1 MTLRKLYLALI
12 TSKNVNVILLAFTE
26 LWFMDFIKFGNII
39 DNCHFPI
46 KKKEVGAG
54 RGEGKGNW
62 SGDVTC
68 EKRIIF

>member
-1 MTLRKLYLALI
+1 MLLAL
-12 TSKNVNVILLAFTE
+12 TE
-26 LWFMDFIKFGNII
+26 LWFMDFIKFANII

-54 RGEGKGNW
+54 RGGGKGNR
-62 SGDVTC
+62 SGDVTS

>member
-1 MTLRKLYLALI
+1 M
-12 TSKNVNVILLAFTE
+12 ILLAFTE
-26 LWFMDFIKFGNII
+26 LWFMDFIKFANII